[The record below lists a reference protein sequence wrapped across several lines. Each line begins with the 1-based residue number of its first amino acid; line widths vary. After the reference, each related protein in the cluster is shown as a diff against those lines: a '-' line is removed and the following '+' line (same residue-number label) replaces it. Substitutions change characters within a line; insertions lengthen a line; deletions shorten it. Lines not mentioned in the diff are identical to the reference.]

1 MTAASLDVIAAV
13 RELLEP
19 DPDADVDMG
28 AAEPKEWAA
37 PEHGRLYVYPDARA
51 VTEVPFETGPSA
63 RQDFRLI
70 AVFVAASE
78 ESAQRL
84 TDADLS
90 AFLDERLARYL
101 EAVRRNRSTVTWHHL
116 QAAARPAPRTLTA
129 RAVALELTGYRFV
142 G

>member
-1 MTAASLDVIAAV
+1 MTAAALDVVTAV

-19 DPDADVDMG
+19 DPDANVDVG
-28 AAEPKEWAA
+28 AAEPKEWVA
-37 PEHGRLYVYPDARA
+37 PEQGRLYVYPDARPIA
-51 VTEVPFETGPSA
+51 EVPFETGPTA
-63 RQDFRLI
+63 RQDFRII

-90 AFLDERLARYL
+90 SFLDERLARYL

-129 RAVALELTGYRFV
+129 RAFALELTGYRFV